1 VFSELKAS
9 FLLSL
14 LLWKKN
20 VNTRILMMPQRSLLI
35 INNVYPTQ
43 ENTIIIVRN
52 VDEVQSIVG
61 LQFKNSKNAT
71 IQG

>member
-1 VFSELKAS
+1 MFSELKAS